1 MAIDYTSIDEVVND
15 IQLLMDDT
23 SYDNEAQIYQLRLLA
38 LQGLRELKF
47 DAEQEVK
54 TAEMFVAS
62 TTLKCDLPSD
72 FVKLIKIGY
81 KNSDDEFVSLGYKS
95 NLSLDAIVNSQIS
108 EDPYDEN
115 NPYFHTDMGR
125 KYGVG
130 GGQNALGYYRLNRN
144 DNSINFSSDV
154 AGKTVFMEYISDGI
168 GSTQPRDHIIRLE
181 FNTATGSVAD
191 KIVPGCFLEI
201 PKPDSSA
208 SFQFFAFSNTGLSGT
223 LLSDGTISST
233 VASGTST
240 SIKITPNDNA
250 ATVAQKFTSL
260 INNGYPSEGVG
271 PFSSKITASQE
282 LGSNSAFVNLTY
294 RDITAIPRRVELS
307 TLNFSQTT
315 FIGTDTVT
323 AKVIKSHKLV
333 QLGVVGS
340 DPRVH
345 KFCEE
350 ALRCYIYY
358 KYIQRKRGIPANEK
372 QMAKRAYYNEKRL
385 ARARMMN
392 FNKEAAMQT
401 SRKAFKQSPKI

>member
-54 TAEMFVAS
+54 TAEMFVSS

-144 DNSINFSSDV
+144 DNTINFSSDV
-154 AGKTVFMEYISDGI
+154 AGKTVFIEYISDGI

-181 FNTATGSVAD
+181 FNTATGSAAD
-191 KIVPGCFLEI
+191 KIVPSCILEI

-208 SFQFFAFSNTGLSGT
+208 SFQFFAFNSTFSVGDNAAISAAGVSTG
-223 LLSDGTISST
+223 IQ
-233 VASGTST
+233 
-240 SIKITPNDNA
+240 ITPNDNA

-260 INNGYPSEGVG
+260 INNGYPSDNVG
-271 PFSSKITASQE
+271 PYNSKITASQE

-294 RDITAIPRRVELS
+294 KDITAIPRRLELS
-307 TLNFSQTT
+307 NFNFSQTVQ
-315 FIGTDTVT
+315 GTTGSVT
-323 AKVIKSHKLV
+323 ATVIKSHKLV